1 MAALVSRRVARSS
14 SPMLTRAW
22 GESSSSVYELVDVTS
37 IVDQTILLGARRA
50 SSTSSS
56 TASDETS
63 TSTASSAPSSTP
75 PSIVVF
81 GGSGFVGSKVCEEA
95 ASLGVKVTS
104 VSRGGRPSFASSADW
119 ASGVE
124 WLRSDVSNDEGQWKE
139 ALSEATGVVSTLGAF
154 GSNKHMYHVCG
165 ELNIK
170 LARAAKEAGVARFS
184 FISVHDFVF
193 PGGWQTENFLLRG
206 YFQGKRD
213 TETEVAK
220 LFGEDGVAL
229 RPGMIYGDRHVS
241 GSMTI
246 PLGMVG
252 APLEAM
258 VSRLPKSL
266 ASVPIVGCAFVPPVR
281 VEAVAKAAV
290 MSVLDKAVPGGP
302 MDVWAI
308 QSYA

>member
-1 MAALVSRRVARSS
+1 
-14 SPMLTRAW
+14 
-22 GESSSSVYELVDVTS
+22 
-37 IVDQTILLGARRA
+37 
-50 SSTSSS
+50 
-56 TASDETS
+56 
-63 TSTASSAPSSTP
+63 
-75 PSIVVF
+75 
-81 GGSGFVGSKVCEEA
+81 VGSKVCEEA